1 MLLINLKI
9 KIMLFE
15 FITMKDPHLSFGFQN
30 RIRKNYE
37 KDVLQKLE
45 FVKGYCKEKH
55 IKNVLFTGDVFDSS
69 TEDKWSFKKYR
80 KNKRVLENFKNQGL
94 TLYSNVG
101 NHDMFHGYEES
112 NDTIFGEMVHDNILN
127 NITKSPLIIQEE
139 NAFIKIQGIDY
150 SNENNIVHE
159 KIRQFDEESYPGYNV
174 YKIAVLHS
182 NVTPK
187 TVEKITDF
195 TYKSLTEDFPD
206 IDMFILGHYHV
217 GYDTTIVKRENG
229 KQVIFINNWNFTRVV
244 RDYEVELDEHT
255 PEFEHI
261 QIQYDKINKIFI
273 PHIENIQIPFVP
285 YQKAFSAKDI
295 DILKKSKKEIFD
307 FFDNIDFEAVKDD
320 SKKGDESLVEKIVEN
335 NGFDKESMECSLEY
349 LNNAKG

>member
-1 MLLINLKI
+1 MKKFFKKGIFFSLDALIAIAIVIMTIIALKYI
-9 KIMLFE
+9 PTENNVYRIHDYSEDIMKILAS
-15 FITMKDPHLSFGFQN
+15 TKMKDVNNS
-30 RIRKNYE
+30 Y
-37 KDVLQKLE
+37 V
-45 FVKGYCKEKH
+45 
-55 IKNVLFTGDVFDSS
+55 
-69 TEDKWSFKKYR
+69 
-80 KNKRVLENFKNQGL
+80 NQL
-94 TLYSNVG
+94 RA
-101 NHDMFHGYEES
+101 
-112 NDTIFGEMVHDNILN
+112 N
-127 NITKSPLIIQEE
+127 NLI
-139 NAFIKIQGIDY
+139 
-150 SNENNIVHE
+150 SNENNTVHE